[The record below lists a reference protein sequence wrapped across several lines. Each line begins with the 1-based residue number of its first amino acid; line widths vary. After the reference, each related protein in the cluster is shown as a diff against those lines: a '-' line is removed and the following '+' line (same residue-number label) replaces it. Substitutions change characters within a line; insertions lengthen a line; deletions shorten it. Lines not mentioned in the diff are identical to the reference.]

1 MVSSP
6 DISAC
11 QQWFQA
17 GHLLFLP
24 VTLPWVHLVHIS
36 FPSYIIPGLELL
48 ENWYPG
54 FGCLSKVEKWTLD
67 GNPSVC
73 WIHRA
78 SLIYIILL
86 GSGDVWIDSPCWII
100 FTLISRNCLILCS
113 ALFLHCLFIWST
125 ALDIYSNICTERH
138 AKTFRG
144 VCKWRYFKGDVFTN
158 PQLLYVFTLKL
169 DIHIL
174 ICSYTVHLLSPFLC
188 LSLPHCHTH
197 THTLTHAHTELL
209 WFYNKNLTSHPSYVL
224 LWCISPRC

>member
-54 FGCLSKVEKWTLD
+54 FGCLSKVGKWTLD

-197 THTLTHAHTELL
+197 THTLTCTHR
-209 WFYNKNLTSHPSYVL
+209 TSL
-224 LWCISPRC
+224 ILQ

>member
-54 FGCLSKVEKWTLD
+54 FGCLSIVEKWTLD